1 MGLALVGASVEGR
14 VVEVLWA
21 PTAVGQRG
29 AQTRTLS
36 LFYPHLRLHLWR
48 GTNRFTDNHHKSE

>member
-1 MGLALVGASVEGR
+1 MGLALVGASAEGKG
-14 VVEVLWA
+14 VGVLWA

-48 GTNRFTDNHHKSE
+48 GTNRFTDDHHKSD